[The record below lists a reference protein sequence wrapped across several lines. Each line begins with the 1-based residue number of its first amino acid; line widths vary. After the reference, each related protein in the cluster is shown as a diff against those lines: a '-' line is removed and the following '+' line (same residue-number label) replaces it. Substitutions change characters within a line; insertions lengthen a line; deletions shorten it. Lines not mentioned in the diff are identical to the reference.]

1 MKRLSITVR
10 LTLLFILLLSVAGSG
25 IVWTLYS
32 GLASELKWRDDTTLI
47 NRTAQIKQLL
57 IDGVNPDTLP
67 VYFNRMMDVSQDI
80 LIIHGT
86 GINKI
91 VNRTNV
97 NNDML
102 NNIPASETISIAGI
116 YRSIINDTEIDALR
130 VNIDEVTPSLTVT
143 VAKLASARHNML
155 EQYKINSI
163 IICVVTI
170 ILCSVLSPI
179 LIKTGLR
186 DIKKLCGVTEYM
198 NYNDITEPV
207 ETSSLPGE
215 LKPLGQALNKMHQ
228 ALVKDFER
236 LSQFADD
243 LAHELRTPI
252 NALLGQNQVTLSQ
265 TRSLSEYQKT
275 IAGNIEELENISRLT
290 ENILFLARAQ
300 KSNVLINFELLSL
313 KREVENLIDYLEY
326 LSDEKD
332 IHFKID
338 CDRQIYADKILLQRM
353 LSNLIVNAILYSPEK
368 SLIYI
373 ASFLDENSYLN
384 IDIASPGAR
393 INEPEKLFRRFWR
406 GDNSRH
412 SVGHG
417 LGLSLVKA
425 IAELHGGSATYYYIN
440 NNNVF
445 RIILPQRK

>member
-116 YRSIINDTEIDALR
+116 YRRIINDTEIDALR

-186 DIKKLCGVTEYM
+186 DIKKLCGVTENM

-338 CDRQIYADKILLQRM
+338 CDRQIYADKILLQRK
-353 LSNLIVNAILYSPEK
+353 LSNLIVNAIRYSPEK

-425 IAELHGGSATYYYIN
+425 IAELHGGSATYHYIN

>member
-10 LTLLFILLLSVAGSG
+10 LTLLFILVLSVAGAG
-25 IVWTLYS
+25 IVWTLYN

-67 VYFNRMMDVSQDI
+67 VYFNR
-80 LIIHGT
+80 
-86 GINKI
+86 
-91 VNRTNV
+91 TNV
-97 NNDML
+97 SDDML
-102 NNIPASETISIAGI
+102 NNIPATETISAAGI

-130 VNIDEVTPSLTVT
+130 INIDEVSPSLTVT

-163 IICVVTI
+163 IICIVAI
-170 ILCSVLSPI
+170 ILCSVLSPL
-179 LIKTGLR
+179 LIRTGLR
-186 DIKKLCGVTEYM
+186 EIKKLSGVTEAL
-198 NYNDITEPV
+198 NYNDNREPV
-207 ETSSLPGE
+207 EVSALPRE

-265 TRSLSEYQKT
+265 TRSIAEYQKT

-290 ENILFLARAQ
+290 ENILFLARAD
-300 KSNVLINFELLSL
+300 KNNVLVKLDSLSL
-313 KREVENLIDYLEY
+313 NKEVENLLDYLEY
-326 LSDEKD
+326 LSDEKE
-332 IHFKID
+332 ICFKVE
-338 CDRQIYADKILLQRM
+338 CNQQIFADKILLQRM
-353 LSNLIVNAILYSPEK
+353 LSNLIVNAIRYSPEK
-368 SLIYI
+368 SRILIT
-373 ASFLDENSYLN
+373 SFLDTNGSLN
-384 IDIASPGAR
+384 IDIASPGTK

-412 SVGHG
+412 SVGQG

-425 IAELHGGSATYYYIN
+425 IAELHGGSATYHYLN
-440 NNNVF
+440 KLNVF
-445 RIILPQRK
+445 RITLPQRN

>member
-10 LTLLFILLLSVAGSG
+10 LTLLFIFLLSVAGAG
-25 IVWTLYS
+25 IVWTLYN

-80 LIIHGT
+80 LIIHGD

-97 NNDML
+97 SDDML
-102 NNIPASETISIAGI
+102 NNIPASETISAAGI

-130 VNIDEVTPSLTVT
+130 INIDEVSPSLTVT

-155 EQYKINSI
+155 EQYKINSR
-163 IICVVTI
+163 V
-170 ILCSVLSPI
+170 
-179 LIKTGLR
+179 
-186 DIKKLCGVTEYM
+186 
-198 NYNDITEPV
+198 PV
-207 ETSSLPGE
+207 EVNALPRE
-215 LKPLGQALNKMHQ
+215 LKPLGQALNKMHH

-265 TRSLSEYQKT
+265 TRSIAEYQKT

-290 ENILFLARAQ
+290 ENILFLARAD
-300 KSNVLINFELLSL
+300 KNNVLVKLDSLSL
-313 KREVENLIDYLEY
+313 NKEVENLLDYLEY
-326 LSDEKD
+326 LSDEKE
-332 IHFKID
+332 ICFKVK
-338 CDRQIYADKILLQRM
+338 CNQQIFADKILLQRM
-353 LSNLIVNAILYSPEK
+353 LSNLIVNAIRYSPEK
-368 SLIYI
+368 SRIHI
-373 ASFLDENSYLN
+373 TSFLDANGSLN
-384 IDIASPGAR
+384 IDIASPGTK

-412 SVGHG
+412 SVGQG

-425 IAELHGGSATYYYIN
+425 IAELHGGSATYHYLN
-440 NNNVF
+440 KHNVF
-445 RIILPQRK
+445 RIMLPQRN

>member
-130 VNIDEVTPSLTVT
+130 INIDEVTPSLTVT

-186 DIKKLCGVTEYM
+186 DIKKLCGVTENM
-198 NYNDITEPV
+198 NYNDISEPV

-353 LSNLIVNAILYSPEK
+353 LSNLIVNAIRYSPEK

-425 IAELHGGSATYYYIN
+425 IAELHGGSATYHYIN

-445 RIILPQRK
+445 RIILPQRN

>member
-10 LTLLFILLLSVAGSG
+10 LTLLFILLLSVAGAG
-25 IVWTLYS
+25 IVWTLYN

-80 LIIHGT
+80 LIIHGDS
-86 GINKI
+86 INKI

-97 NNDML
+97 SDDML
-102 NNIPASETISIAGI
+102 NNIPASETISAAGI

-130 VNIDEVTPSLTVT
+130 INIDEVSPSLTVT

-163 IICVVTI
+163 IICIVAIV
-170 ILCSVLSPI
+170 LCSVLSPL
-179 LIKTGLR
+179 LIRTGLR
-186 DIKKLCGVTEYM
+186 EIKKLSGVTEAL
-198 NYNDITEPV
+198 NYNDSREPV
-207 ETSSLPGE
+207 EVSALPRE
-215 LKPLGQALNKMHQ
+215 LKPLGQALNKMHH

-265 TRSLSEYQKT
+265 TRSIAEYQKT
-275 IAGNIEELENISRLT
+275 IAGNIEELENIS
-290 ENILFLARAQ
+290 
-300 KSNVLINFELLSL
+300 LSL
-313 KREVENLIDYLEY
+313 NKEVENLLDYLEY
-326 LSDEKD
+326 LSDEKE
-332 IHFKID
+332 ICFKVE
-338 CDRQIYADKILLQRM
+338 CNQQIFADKILLQRM
-353 LSNLIVNAILYSPEK
+353 LSNLIVNAIRYSPEK
-368 SLIYI
+368 SRIHI
-373 ASFLDENSYLN
+373 TSFLDTNGYLN
-384 IDIASPGAR
+384 IDIASPGTK

-412 SVGHG
+412 SEGQG

-425 IAELHGGSATYYYIN
+425 IAELHGGSATYHYFN
-440 NNNVF
+440 KHNVF
-445 RIILPQRK
+445 RITLPQRN

>member
-130 VNIDEVTPSLTVT
+130 INIDEVTPSLTVT

-186 DIKKLCGVTEYM
+186 DIKKLCGVTENM
-198 NYNDITEPV
+198 NYNDISEPV

-353 LSNLIVNAILYSPEK
+353 LSNLIVNAIRYSPEK

-425 IAELHGGSATYYYIN
+425 IAELHGGSATYHYIN

>member
-130 VNIDEVTPSLTVT
+130 INIDEVTPSLTVT

-186 DIKKLCGVTEYM
+186 DIKKLCGVTENI
-198 NYNDITEPV
+198 NYNDISEPV

-338 CDRQIYADKILLQRM
+338 CDRQIHADKILLQRM
-353 LSNLIVNAILYSPEK
+353 LSNLIVNAIRYSPEK

-425 IAELHGGSATYYYIN
+425 IAELHGGSATYHYIN

-445 RIILPQRK
+445 RIILPQRN

>member
-67 VYFNRMMDVSQDI
+67 VFFNRMMDVSQDI

-186 DIKKLCGVTEYM
+186 DIKKLCGVTENM
-198 NYNDITEPV
+198 NYNDISEPV

-338 CDRQIYADKILLQRM
+338 CDRQIHADKILLQRM
-353 LSNLIVNAILYSPEK
+353 LSNLIVNAIRYSPEK

-425 IAELHGGSATYYYIN
+425 IAELHGGSATYHYIN

-445 RIILPQRK
+445 RIILPQRN

>member
-130 VNIDEVTPSLTVT
+130 INIDEVTPSLTVT

-170 ILCSVLSPI
+170 IFCSVLSPI

-186 DIKKLCGVTEYM
+186 DIKKLCGVTENM
-198 NYNDITEPV
+198 NYNDISEPV

-338 CDRQIYADKILLQRM
+338 CDRQIHADKILLQRM
-353 LSNLIVNAILYSPEK
+353 LSNLIVNAIRYSPEK

-425 IAELHGGSATYYYIN
+425 IAELHGGSATYHYIN

-445 RIILPQRK
+445 RIILPQRN

>member
-130 VNIDEVTPSLTVT
+130 INIDEVTPSLTVT

-186 DIKKLCGVTEYM
+186 DIKKLCGVTENM
-198 NYNDITEPV
+198 NYNDISEPV

-313 KREVENLIDYLEY
+313 KREVESLIDYLEY

-353 LSNLIVNAILYSPEK
+353 LSNLIVNAIRYSPEK

>member
-186 DIKKLCGVTEYM
+186 DIKKLCGVTENM
-198 NYNDITEPV
+198 NYNDISEPV

-338 CDRQIYADKILLQRM
+338 CDRQIHADKILLQRM
-353 LSNLIVNAILYSPEK
+353 LSNLIVNAIRYSPEK

-425 IAELHGGSATYYYIN
+425 IAELHGGSATYHYIN

-445 RIILPQRK
+445 RIILPQRN

>member
-130 VNIDEVTPSLTVT
+130 INIDEVTPSLTVT

-186 DIKKLCGVTEYM
+186 DIKKLCGVTENM
-198 NYNDITEPV
+198 NYNDISEPV

-338 CDRQIYADKILLQRM
+338 CDLQIYADKILLQRM
-353 LSNLIVNAILYSPEK
+353 LSNLIVNAIRYSPEK

-384 IDIASPGAR
+384 IDIASHGAR

-425 IAELHGGSATYYYIN
+425 IAELHGGSATYHYIN

>member
-130 VNIDEVTPSLTVT
+130 INIDEVTPSLTVT

-186 DIKKLCGVTEYM
+186 DIKKLCGVTENM
-198 NYNDITEPV
+198 NYNDISEPV

-338 CDRQIYADKILLQRM
+338 CDRQIHADKILLQRM
-353 LSNLIVNAILYSPEK
+353 LSNLIVNAIRYSPEK

-384 IDIASPGAR
+384 IDIVSPGAR

-425 IAELHGGSATYYYIN
+425 IAELHGGSATYHYIN

-445 RIILPQRK
+445 RIILPQRN

>member
-10 LTLLFILLLSVAGSG
+10 LTVFFILLLSVAGSG

-130 VNIDEVTPSLTVT
+130 INIDEVTPSLTVT

-186 DIKKLCGVTEYM
+186 DIKKLCGVTENM
-198 NYNDITEPV
+198 NYNDISEPV

-353 LSNLIVNAILYSPEK
+353 LSNLIVNAIRYSPEK

-373 ASFLDENSYLN
+373 ANFLDENSYLN

-425 IAELHGGSATYYYIN
+425 IAELHGGSATYHYIN

-445 RIILPQRK
+445 RIILPQRN